1 MRGTAR
7 TLDGSGCGGS
17 ALTVEQGFPGSLIRG
32 SGSEGFFWVH
42 EVASH
47 ERRLCPIRLLCY
59 PPPMRRKSV
68 AWLCAVAAL
77 GLVGCADSEDIQGD
91 TGILDT
97 SVGDA
102 EADTGTHDIGVRRD
116 AGFANDAP
124 DADASAVVSTEDALH
139 IDASAAMD
147 VGRDAFVAPDAG
159 RDVGTDTR
167 TDVGSDANC
176 GARESYC
183 GGACR
188 ACPTVGV
195 ATTMCSGPVCL
206 AASCA
211 DGYRASGGTCVAETC
226 PAGQLYC
233 TSACAGC
240 PAGGTMFACRGPGVC
255 IASTCAAGLAPSLGV
270 CVSERW
276 TVETIATFVA
286 TSWTEPYRLF
296 LDRDGQPVVAF
307 RIQTSSSL
315 ENLLAVSRRDAGGAW
330 RALLNTRTVAYP
342 AEAIGGGVDA
352 SNGIYVAYESGGG
365 LRLLRM
371 ASNGSV
377 VANTPLG
384 TGDDPSLA
392 VDALGDA
399 HVVFDTSSGFTYR
412 RTFEGALT
420 PATTVGGAWRS
431 PSIAVDPD
439 GTIHVAGHNGTAVLY
454 TRAVAGI
461 FAATTQVS
469 VGSARSNGFVYSD
482 GTTREF
488 WYNSFLVTDPGVHYR
503 VPIGSASTAPER
515 WAPSTGT
522 TEDNVGARGPMGF
535 AELVKG
541 PTSYV
546 YRSGSATAATLTE
559 TVQLVPGA
567 SIVGNAV
574 FDSAGRFHALLTRG
588 STLLYVRRD

>member
-1 MRGTAR
+1 MR
-7 TLDGSGCGGS
+7 S
-17 ALTVEQGFPGSLIRG
+17 
-32 SGSEGFFWVH
+32 
-42 EVASH
+42 
-47 ERRLCPIRLLCY
+47 
-59 PPPMRRKSV
+59 KSV

-116 AGFANDAP
+116 TGFANDAP

-147 VGRDAFVAPDAG
+147 VGRDAPAAMDVGRDASAAMDVGRDAPAAMDVGRDAPAAMDVGRDAPAAMDVGRDAFDARDAG

-195 ATTMCSGPVCL
+195 ATTMCSGPACL

-240 PAGGTMFACRGPGVC
+240 PAGGTTFACRGPGVC

-276 TVETIATFVA
+276 TVETIATFVE

-315 ENLLAVSRRDAGGAW
+315 ENLLAVSRRDAGGVW
-330 RALLNTRTVAYP
+330 RGLLNTRTIAYP
-342 AEAIGGGVDA
+342 AEAIGAGVDA

-503 VPIGSASTAPER
+503 VPIGSAPTAPER

-588 STLLYVRRD
+588 STLLYLRRD